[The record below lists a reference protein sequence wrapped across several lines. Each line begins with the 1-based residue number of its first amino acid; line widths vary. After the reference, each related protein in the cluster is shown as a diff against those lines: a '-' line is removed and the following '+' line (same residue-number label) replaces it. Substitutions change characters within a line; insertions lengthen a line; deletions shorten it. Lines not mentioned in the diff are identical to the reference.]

1 MLAVLYFICVLF
13 AYALMLCVMSFN
25 VGCFIATILGLT
37 LGNFVFGPLKLA
49 DEIKLAEMN
58 YKSAQNQKLICKE

>member
-1 MLAVLYFICVLF
+1 MLGVLYFISVLF

-37 LGNFVFGPLKLA
+37 LGNFVFGPLKLN
-49 DEIKLAEMN
+49 DEIMLAEISQ
-58 YKSAQNQKLICKE
+58 KSAQN